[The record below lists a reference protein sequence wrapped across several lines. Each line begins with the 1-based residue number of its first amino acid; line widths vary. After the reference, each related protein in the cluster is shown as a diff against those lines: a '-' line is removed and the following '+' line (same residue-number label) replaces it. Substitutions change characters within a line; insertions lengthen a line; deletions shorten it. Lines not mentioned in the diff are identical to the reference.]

1 VTRRRFVET
10 AGLGATAALAGCVD
24 EANDL
29 VAGSTRPLEVLHGWD
44 EGDGAVAVRALTD
57 AFEEHAPAVETDFT
71 AIEGGGN
78 ENLNTVVS
86 YRLADGDPPSSF
98 ANWPGKNLRRY
109 EGALGSIDD
118 VWAENDFAAVHV
130 DEAVDLHHQ
139 NGSFRAVP
147 LGSHRLNNLFYN
159 VELLEEAG
167 VDPTGITSLGALFD
181 AMDAVAAE
189 TDATPMTHAMANPWP
204 TTQLWAAV
212 LLGQQGYRA
221 YVDFIERNG
230 SEAAVRSAFET
241 TARILE
247 DYVTYDAESLG
258 LTASNNN
265 VINGDAAFVHQGN
278 WTAGTFATASDFEYG
293 DGWGANAFPGTENMY
308 TLHFDS
314 FLYPGDNPTPERSK
328 RWLAFVG
335 SETAQVAFNRH
346 KGSIPT
352 RTDVDMSEFN
362 EYLQSVAEDFENAEH
377 RPPTLQHGLAL
388 APEKVTALNRVVA
401 NTFMGPYDV
410 DAATSGFL
418 DVV

>member
-1 VTRRRFVET
+1 
-10 AGLGATAALAGCVD
+10 
-24 EANDL
+24 
-29 VAGSTRPLEVLHGWD
+29 
-44 EGDGAVAVRALTD
+44 
-57 AFEEHAPAVETDFT
+57 
-71 AIEGGGN
+71 
-78 ENLNTVVS
+78 
-86 YRLADGDPPSSF
+86 
-98 ANWPGKNLRRY
+98 
-109 EGALGSIDD
+109 
-118 VWAENDFAAVHV
+118 
-130 DEAVDLHHQ
+130 
-139 NGSFRAVP
+139 VP
-147 LGSHRLNNLFYN
+147 LGLHRLNNLFYN

-212 LLGQQGYRA
+212 PLGQQGYRA

-328 RWLAFVG
+328 RWLCVRRQRDRTGGVQPTQGLDPDPDRRRHERVQRVPAVSRRG
-335 SETAQVAFNRH
+335 LRERRAPTA
-346 KGSIPT
+346 
-352 RTDVDMSEFN
+352 D
-362 EYLQSVAEDFENAEH
+362 
-377 RPPTLQHGLAL
+377 
-388 APEKVTALNRVVA
+388 APARA
-401 NTFMGPYDV
+401 RAG
-410 DAATSGFL
+410 A
-418 DVV
+418 